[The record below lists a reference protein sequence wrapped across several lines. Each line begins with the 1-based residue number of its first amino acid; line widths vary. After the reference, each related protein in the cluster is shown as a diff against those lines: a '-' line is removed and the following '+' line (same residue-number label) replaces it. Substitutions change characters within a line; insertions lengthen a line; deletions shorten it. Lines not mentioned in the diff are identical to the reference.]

1 MYSAQYIRTVTFLS
15 VSTLCLQFGC
25 TSLDAKDGA
34 GLSISPATI
43 QKTIE
48 VDQPKP
54 EQAAK
59 NKQMDGKGKDHGIPS
74 VGRKKRLPKVIP
86 GPPLVMGSLEP
97 IVINRYI
104 RKKRRRYQLC
114 YSQQLQRFENLK
126 GTIKVAFTITESG
139 RVIGAKVASGTDLS
153 NEAVQNCVRNVT
165 ASIVFP
171 QPESGGMVKVTYPF
185 RFKPN

>member
-1 MYSAQYIRTVTFLS
+1 M
-15 VSTLCLQFGC
+15 
-25 TSLDAKDGA
+25 
-34 GLSISPATI
+34 
-43 QKTIE
+43 
-48 VDQPKP
+48 
-54 EQAAK
+54 
-59 NKQMDGKGKDHGIPS
+59 
-74 VGRKKRLPKVIP
+74 
-86 GPPLVMGSLEP
+86 
-97 IVINRYI
+97 
-104 RKKRRRYQLC
+104 C